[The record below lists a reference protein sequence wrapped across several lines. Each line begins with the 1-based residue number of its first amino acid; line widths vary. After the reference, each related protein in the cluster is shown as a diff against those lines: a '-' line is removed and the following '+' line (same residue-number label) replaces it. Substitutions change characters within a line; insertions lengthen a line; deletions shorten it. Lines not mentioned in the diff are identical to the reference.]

1 MKVYDVAIVGG
12 GPAGLS
18 AALVLARARRSTIV
32 FDAGAPRNSHSPGVF
47 GFPSRDGILPAK
59 LKTVVRTE
67 LAGYGCV
74 DVIASTVTGIESCR
88 SHSYVIENAAGE
100 LTEAR
105 SVILAV
111 GMVDVFP
118 SWRGFAD
125 LWGTSIMHC
134 VHCHGWEMRD
144 RRWGVVADS
153 AASVAAAH
161 QFRAWTDDVTVFA
174 DPRLNIPAATL
185 SRLRRANID
194 IVRCRVSDLA
204 LSGDGQLQG
213 VRTSDDN
220 EHPCEALIYAPP
232 QRLPDLVRSTGVR
245 THRGRIVVDQRNETS
260 LSRVFAIGDITPG
273 AQNALAASAE
283 GAAVAKKIIPELAFA
298 LPTAS
303 PQVEAASAHPLEQLA

>member
-1 MKVYDVAIVGG
+1 MKHYDVAIIGG

-32 FDAGAPRNSHSPGVF
+32 FDAGAPRNSYSPGVF
-47 GFPSRDGILPAK
+47 GFPSRDGILPAN

-74 DVIASTVTGIESCR
+74 EVVASTVTRFESYK

-100 LTEAR
+100 LAR
-105 SVILAV
+105 ARVIILAM
-111 GMVDVFP
+111 GMIDVFP
-118 SWRGFAD
+118 TWRGFAD
-125 LWGTSIMHC
+125 NWGTNIMHC

-161 QFRAWTDDVTVFA
+161 QFLAWTDDVTVFA
-174 DPRLNIPAATL
+174 DPRLNISATTL
-185 SRLRRANID
+185 SRLRKANID
-194 IVRCRVSDLA
+194 IVRCRIRDLA
-204 LSGDGQLQG
+204 LTDDGKLRG
-213 VRTSDDN
+213 VWTNDDR

-232 QRLPDLVRSTGVR
+232 QHLPELVRSAGIR
-245 THRGRIVVDQRNETS
+245 TRHGRVVVDDRNETS
-260 LSRVFAIGDITPG
+260 LSRVFAVGDITPG

-283 GAAVAKKIIPELAFA
+283 GAAVAKLIIPELAFA
-298 LPTAS
+298 MSS
-303 PQVEAASAHPLEQLA
+303 PRPAFAFASARHLEQLA